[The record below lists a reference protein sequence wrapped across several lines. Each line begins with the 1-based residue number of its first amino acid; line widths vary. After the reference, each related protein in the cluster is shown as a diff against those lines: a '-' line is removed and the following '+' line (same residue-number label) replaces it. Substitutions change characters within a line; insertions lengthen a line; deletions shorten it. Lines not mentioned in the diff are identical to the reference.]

1 VSPTRST
8 ARSTRWRGRVPDVFD
23 RLVGQTT
30 AAADLRRH
38 ALAPVHAYLF
48 VGPSGSG
55 LSDAVLCFA
64 AALQCP
70 DHGCGHCEACR
81 LVLSGNDPDVTFVE
95 RSGLTWRVPEIREAE
110 RVGRRRPLGDSRQI
124 VVIEDVELT
133 TTGSSPSA
141 SALLKSLEEPP
152 PRTVYLLT
160 TEATSPELET
170 IASRCVQV
178 ALRSLGEDDLVQ
190 ILQADGV
197 DAETARVAASAANG
211 NLQRARVLV
220 RDADL
225 VARVARWRAVPE
237 RLNGTPARASEVV
250 AEIVDALDGAVAPLA
265 AVQDEEMVR
274 RTEEARAV
282 GQRAVA
288 NRRDVEAQFKR
299 EQRRF
304 RTDDLRFGL
313 SALTDVYRERIVDDL
328 ELTSDARSSSRLDA
342 SLRAVDA
349 IAETN
354 RRLSLNVDESLLL
367 TDLLLN
373 LSGLP

>member
-1 VSPTRST
+1 
-8 ARSTRWRGRVPDVFD
+8 VPDVFD
-23 RLVGQTT
+23 RLVGQPQ
-30 AAADLRRH
+30 AAAALRRH
-38 ALAPVHAYLF
+38 AVQPVHAYLF
-48 VGPSGSG
+48 DGPVGSA
-55 LSDAVLCFA
+55 LSDAVLSFA

-70 DHGCGHCEACR
+70 QNGCGHCEACR

-95 RSGLTWRVPEIREAE
+95 RAGLTWRVPEIREAE
-110 RVGRRRPLGDSRQI
+110 RVGRRRPLGDSWQ
-124 VVIEDVELT
+124 VVILEDIELT
-133 TTGSSPSA
+133 TTGATPSA

-152 PRTVYLLT
+152 PRTVFLLT
-160 TEATSPELET
+160 TEESTPELET

-178 ALRSLGEDDLVQ
+178 ALRSLKEDDLVE
-190 ILQADGV
+190 ILDADGV
-197 DAETARVAASAANG
+197 DPVTARAAAAAANG
-211 NLQRARVLV
+211 NLRRARVLV

-225 VARVARWRAVPE
+225 ATRVARWRAVPD

-250 AEIVDALDGAVAPLA
+250 AEIVDALERAVAPLG
-265 AVQDEEMVR
+265 AVQDEEMAR
-274 RTEEARAV
+274 RSAEARAV

-313 SALTDVYRERIVDDL
+313 TALTHVYRERMVDDVG
-328 ELTSDARSSSRLDA
+328 SADDGRSSARLDA

-354 RRLSLNVDESLLL
+354 RRLGLNVDETLLL

-373 LSGLP
+373 LSGLT